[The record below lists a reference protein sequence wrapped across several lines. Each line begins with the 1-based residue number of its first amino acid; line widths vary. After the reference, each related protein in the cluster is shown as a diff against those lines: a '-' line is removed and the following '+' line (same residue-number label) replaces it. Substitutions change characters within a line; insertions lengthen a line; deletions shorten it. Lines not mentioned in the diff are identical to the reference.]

1 MLITKGPFCPNI
13 CERSS
18 LIFTQ
23 EIAEL
28 CARFDLIKTELQ
40 MTIHQYIILQKIT
53 VAKQLLCTG
62 CDIQKLPQALG
73 FSDYAHFAK
82 TFKRLTGM
90 TRNSLTKII
99 RHKKIPEI
107 RSRGSDGWSGDRTLD
122 PRIKSPL
129 LCQLS

>member
-28 CARFDLIKTELQ
+28 CARFDIIKTELQ

-82 TFKRLTGM
+82 TFKRLTG
-90 TRNSLTKII
+90 
-99 RHKKIPEI
+99 
-107 RSRGSDGWSGDRTLD
+107 
-122 PRIKSPL
+122 
-129 LCQLS
+129 